1 MLFFVAMLPVLFII
15 IFLFLLKFTSLRA
28 SLLTYG
34 LTILMTLLF
43 STYKLEGGEILHAS
57 FHGVLIAFIAAY
69 VLFFGIFLFHLMEHT
84 GGIQT
89 IADFIAGS
97 TSNKVLQ
104 VLILIAG
111 LSPLIESTSGF
122 GVAFMMVAPIFAAIG
137 FSKMKAVLLGLV
149 SLIAVPWGALAT
161 GTIIGAELG
170 GLSLEEFGFGT
181 AIMNIPIFAY
191 FILLAVLIAGGW
203 GAAKMYWKQILIVYT
218 VFTGSI
224 LFFNYFIS
232 VELAGI
238 LSSLAVIVTGLIMTR
253 ADGKQAMEQPARR
266 RMLKVFSPYIILTVL
281 IFFTRLDTPLQTFLE
296 TYAVIRL
303 PAYSYELALLYSPG
317 FWLLITCI
325 ISIFTFRISWKDVL
339 QLLHKTVKQ
348 WVPFLISTSC
358 FVAISQLMT
367 ASGMVSVISDTA
379 GTVFGQSFL
388 IVSALIGAMGGFLT
402 GSTTS
407 SNAMFIN
414 LQLQTAGQVGLPS
427 DLVAYS
433 QNTSA
438 SIATMAS
445 PARVMLGSYMFG
457 IQSMESYI
465 LKRISLIVLGAL
477 LLTVIMAAGMYF
489 LSM

>member
-1 MLFFVAMLPVLFII
+1 MLFLVAILPVLFII
-15 IFLFLLKFTSLRA
+15 TFLFLLKYTSLRA

-34 LTILMTLLF
+34 LTILLTFLF
-43 STYKLEGGEILHAS
+43 SQYRLGGGEILHAS

-89 IADFIAGS
+89 IATFISNA
-97 TSNKVLQ
+97 TSNKILQ

-122 GVAFMMVAPIFAAIG
+122 GVAFMMVAPILVAIG
-137 FSKMKAVLLGLV
+137 FSKMKAIMLGLI
-149 SLIAVPWGALAT
+149 SLLAVPWGALAT

-170 GLSLEEFGFGT
+170 GIPLEEFGFGT
-181 AIMNIPIFAY
+181 AVMNIPIFAY

-203 GAAKMYWKQILIVYT
+203 GAAKRYWKQIMTIYT
-218 VFTGSI
+218 IFTGSVLI
-224 LFFNYFIS
+224 FNYFIS
-232 VELAGI
+232 VELAGV
-238 LSSLAVIVTGLIMTR
+238 LSSLAVIVTGLVMTKGSGQQTE
-253 ADGKQAMEQPARR
+253 DSPTPGQ
-266 RMLKVFSPYIILTVL
+266 MLKVLSPYIILTVL
-281 IFFTRLDTPLQTFLE
+281 IFFTRLDTPFQTFLE
-296 TYAVIRL
+296 TYAVIQV

-317 FWLLITCI
+317 FWLLVTCI
-325 ISIFTFRISWKDVL
+325 ISIFIFHISWKDVL
-339 QLLHKTVKQ
+339 QLLKKTVKQ
-348 WVPFLISTSC
+348 WVPFLITTSA
-358 FVAISQLMT
+358 FIAISQMMG
-367 ASGMVSVISDTA
+367 ASGMISVISDTT

-414 LQLQTAGQVGLPS
+414 LQLQTAGQVGLPPDVIS
-427 DLVAYS
+427 YS

-445 PARVMLGSYMFG
+445 PARVMLGTYMFG
-457 IQSMESYI
+457 IQSKEPYI
-465 LKRISLIVLGAL
+465 LKRISFIVLGAL
-477 LLTVIMAAGMYF
+477 LLTVLMAAGMYLF
-489 LSM
+489 L